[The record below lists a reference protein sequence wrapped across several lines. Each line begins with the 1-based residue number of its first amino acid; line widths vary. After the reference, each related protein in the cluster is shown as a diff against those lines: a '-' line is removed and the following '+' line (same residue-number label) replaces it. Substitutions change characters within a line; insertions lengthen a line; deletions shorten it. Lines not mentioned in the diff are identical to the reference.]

1 MRRDIAWLGWVLIIV
16 CALSAGGCAPASDA
30 SIPAHQK
37 TEPVTPSPSKKVPT
51 PYPTVVAQALVL
63 ETQLLRAVTCTPTAV
78 GKTDK
83 SETTQRVAFLQDGS
97 PTPLPSPSG
106 TPRVAATA
114 TSRPTATATPLYV
127 LLSDE
132 ERLWDYVRPTRTPWP
147 VPTAMPPGLVG
158 KIGFRARLIGSSTR
172 TYVVNP
178 DGSELAYLTVPWCY
192 PAMLQLDCEAPRQG
206 ARVVQDRG
214 RHGLDL
220 FLLQA
225 DGRRDQLTFVGEGEA
240 YDPAWSPWGDR
251 IVFASNQQGDDDIFC
266 VVFGDPKAPNPRTE
280 QLTPTDDWQSEKHP
294 SYSPDGTQV
303 VYYSNA
309 TGLRQLW
316 IADVG
321 GESPPRCL
329 EMSGECWDPV
339 WFK

>member
-1 MRRDIAWLGWVLIIV
+1 MRRNCAWLGWLLVIVYVLGV
-16 CALSAGGCAPASDA
+16 GGCAPESDA
-30 SIPAHQK
+30 SIQSHQTVVATPASLQHD
-37 TEPVTPSPSKKVPT
+37 PT
-51 PYPTVVAQALVL
+51 PYPTVVAQAVVL
-63 ETQLLRAVTCTPTAV
+63 ETQLLRAITCTPTPGEEAV
-78 GKTDK
+78 D
-83 SETTQRVAFLQDGS
+83 SETPQRVVWQQDGS
-97 PTPLPSPSG
+97 PAQRPTASA

-114 TSRPTATATPLYV
+114 TPKPTATATPLYV

-132 ERLWDYVRPTRTPWP
+132 ERLRDYVRPTHTPWP

-158 KIGFRARLIGSSTR
+158 RIGFRARLIGSSTR
-172 TYVVNP
+172 TYVVKP
-178 DGSELAYLTVPWCY
+178 DGSELAYMTVPWCY
-192 PAMLQLDCEAPRQG
+192 PAMLLLDSEAPRQG
-206 ARVVQDRG
+206 ARVVQDQG

-240 YDPAWSPWGDR
+240 FDPAWSPWGDR
-251 IVFASNQQGDDDIFC
+251 IVFSSNQQGDDDIFC
-266 VVFGDPKAPNPRTE
+266 VVFGNPNDPKPRTE

-316 IADVG
+316 IADTS

-329 EMSGECWDPV
+329 GMSGECWDPV

>member
-1 MRRDIAWLGWVLIIV
+1 MLETELLQAVTRTPTPG
-16 CALSAGGCAPASDA
+16 SAKAD
-30 SIPAHQK
+30 
-37 TEPVTPSPSKKVPT
+37 TETPQMEQQQRIGSSTPRPSPSVT
-51 PYPTVVAQALVL
+51 
-63 ETQLLRAVTCTPTAV
+63 LRAVA
-78 GKTDK
+78 
-83 SETTQRVAFLQDGS
+83 
-97 PTPLPSPSG
+97 
-106 TPRVAATA
+106 AAT
-114 TSRPTATATPLYV
+114 SDPTATATPLYV

-132 ERLWDYVRPTRTPWP
+132 ERLRDYVRPTRTPWP

-158 KIGFRARLIGSSTR
+158 RIGFRARLIGSTTR

-178 DGSELAYLTVPWCY
+178 DGSELAYMTVPWCY
-192 PAMLQLDCEAPRQG
+192 PAMLHLDSEAPRQG

-240 YDPAWSPWGDR
+240 FDPAWSPWGDR
-251 IVFASNQQGDDDIFC
+251 IVFSSNQQGDDDIFC
-266 VVFGDPKAPNPRTE
+266 VVFGNPNDPKPRTE
-280 QLTPTDDWQSEKHP
+280 QMTPTDDWQSEKHP
-294 SYSPDGTQV
+294 SYSPEGTQV

-316 IADVG
+316 IADTS